1 MRYPVLAM
9 FDSLFG
15 LPGHPLI
22 VHGAVVLVPLAAL
35 GTIVMALWPAAR
47 NRTGWIVAGIGVVG
61 FFFAFFAKESGE
73 ALLETVMATDAVNTH
88 VQMGTQGVIGAFLV
102 GGSACAVMLLDLFL
116 KQRAKRGL
124 PELSITRLLQRSFG
138 VIAIVLS
145 VAGSVMVIN
154 VGHSGAK
161 ATWENRADA
170 PAATSPY
177 EQD

>member
-22 VHGAVVLVPLAAL
+22 VHAAVVLVPLAAL
-35 GTIVMALWPAAR
+35 GTIIMAFWPAAR
-47 NRTGWIVAGIGVVG
+47 ARIGWIVAGLGVVG

-73 ALLETVMATDAVNTH
+73 ALLETVMETAAVEAH
-88 VQMGTQGVIGAFLV
+88 AEMGTQGVIGAFLV

-116 KQRAKRGL
+116 KERSKRDL
-124 PELSITRLLQRSFG
+124 PELSITRLLRTSFG
-138 VIAIVLS
+138 VLAIVLC

-161 ATWENRADA
+161 ATWETKTTVS
-170 PAATSPY
+170 TSSY
-177 EQD
+177 ERD